1 MSPDTVQHPLGLR
14 ERKKQQTKRA
24 LERAAFDLF
33 AEQGYEE
40 TTVEDIAAAAQVSRA
55 SFFRY
60 FDSKEDVLAT
70 DGDLR
75 RQRFMAALT
84 RQPAD
89 KPLLNALRAALAEYV
104 AALRAD
110 DRADTYTKVV
120 SSSRVLLGRAYELRM
135 CWQRELEAELRAR
148 LDGVSNADT
157 AAAMLAGIVVAVL
170 ETSLRLGALDAKRD
184 FRDILDTGFRLLTG
198 DFAR

>member
-60 FDSKEDVLAT
+60 FGSKEDVLTT
-70 DGDLR
+70 DGDVR
-75 RQRFMAALT
+75 RERFMAALI
-84 RQPAD
+84 RQPRD
-89 KPLLNALRAALAEYV
+89 KPVLNALRAALADYV
-104 AALRAD
+104 AGLRAD
-110 DRADTYTKVV
+110 DRSDTYTKVIF
-120 SSSRVLLGRAYELRM
+120 SSRVLLGRAYEMRLR
-135 CWQRELEAELRAR
+135 WLRELEAELRTR

-157 AAAMLAGIVVAVL
+157 AAAMLAGIIVAVL
-170 ETSLRLGALDAKRD
+170 ETSLRLGALDTKRD
-184 FRDILDTGFRLLTG
+184 FGDILDTGFRLLTG